1 MTNHTGEP
9 TGATLFYIVFK
20 IPAVAISLE
29 TEPKKIEMKF
39 SFITLAFMI
48 ALGCSP
54 KSSPTGAQKVDH
66 TVDAKN
72 KMIDWEGYDPSSTVH
87 PENITTEELQGLWN
101 AYEGVFRFG
110 NNISTMKLNVPF
122 IIEIKE
128 TACRR
133 NAKDEFKNF
142 IMKDNLLIIPDNI
155 KPDTGIINKLTAREL
170 VITWKRENNYTRYY
184 YTK

>member
-1 MTNHTGEP
+1 
-9 TGATLFYIVFK
+9 
-20 IPAVAISLE
+20 
-29 TEPKKIEMKF
+29 
-39 SFITLAFMI
+39 MI

-54 KSSPTGAQKVDH
+54 KSSPTGAQKVGH

-72 KMIDWEGYDPSSTVH
+72 KMIDWEGYDPNSTVH
-87 PENITTEELQGLWN
+87 QESITTGELQGLWS

-110 NNISTMKLNVPF
+110 NNISIMKLNVPF

-128 TACRR
+128 AACRR
-133 NAKDEFKNF
+133 NAKDEFQNF

-155 KPDTGIINKLTAREL
+155 KPDTGIINKLTPGEL

-184 YTK
+184 YKK